1 MPRALLTIKSL
12 QCLCEYTLASM
23 REKRY
28 TYMKKKGISN
38 PRCFR
43 EIVHFILDSQ
53 RKLALKV
60 THIQEFKTFLGYHP
74 D

>member
-1 MPRALLTIKSL
+1 MPRALLSTKSL
-12 QCLCEYTLASM
+12 QCLCVSALTSI

-28 TYMKKKGISN
+28 MYMKKKGISN
-38 PRCFR
+38 PCCFR

-53 RKLALKV
+53 RKLVLKV
-60 THIQEFKTFLGYHP
+60 THVQEFKTFLGYYP